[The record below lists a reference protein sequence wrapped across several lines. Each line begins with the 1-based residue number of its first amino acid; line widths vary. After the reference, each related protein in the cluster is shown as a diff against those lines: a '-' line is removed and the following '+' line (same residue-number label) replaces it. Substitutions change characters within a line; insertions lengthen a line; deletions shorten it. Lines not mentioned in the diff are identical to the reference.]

1 MNLHKFCDEYFRAMS
16 KVIKFAGTRTRE
28 TKREG
33 GFLLYEGVKGDTL
46 ERGTSMM
53 THDKV
58 VLWPRSAESVRTTS
72 LVPRLCPTGLCGFAL
87 VISYYTIAAWSA
99 LYCSYRVYQ
108 KRQFQMQKHRDLVQR
123 IISNR

>member
-1 MNLHKFCDEYFRAMS
+1 MKGGR
-16 KVIKFAGTRTRE
+16 
-28 TKREG
+28 

-87 VISYYTIAAWSA
+87 VISYYTIAACSA
-99 LYCSYRVYQ
+99 LYAVTGCIKRDNFRCRNIAISY
-108 KRQFQMQKHRDLVQR
+108 KELSLIDKKIKIFMIKA
-123 IISNR
+123 